1 MTRHTSV
8 FIVPVMILLAL
19 AACGGPKAT
28 PTAPPECA
36 EIPAATFQKNA
47 DDGVAAGAVIVYER
61 SGGTNC
67 VDEVWQIYPDG
78 RIIGNN
84 GRAQATG
91 SMTAEEA
98 SAMLADIQALGF
110 FKLPSTK
117 HTACR
122 ECFTY
127 HITVKSGD
135 QVKTVA
141 AVDGGTDTPTDYW
154 QIYAKIKKVLPAFP

>member
-1 MTRHTSV
+1 MKYRAFSLFV
-8 FIVPVMILLAL
+8 LIMLSLS
-19 AACGGPKAT
+19 ACGGQSTA
-28 PTAPPECA
+28 PTALPACP

-61 SGGTNC
+61 SGGNDC
-67 VDEVWQIYPDG
+67 LDDVWSIYPDG
-78 RIIGNN
+78 RIVGVS
-84 GRAQATG
+84 GSKQATA
-91 SMTAEEA
+91 SVTAEEV
-98 SAMLADIQALGF
+98 SAMLADIDAQGF

-127 HITVKSGD
+127 HITVKQGD

-141 AVDGGTDTPTDYW
+141 AVDGGTDTPTDFW
-154 QIYAKIKKVLPAFP
+154 QIYARIKKPLPAFP

>member
-1 MTRHTSV
+1 MTRHASIFV
-8 FIVPVMILLAL
+8 VPVMLLLAL

-28 PTAPPECA
+28 PTTKPECA
-36 EIPAATFQKNA
+36 DIPAATFQKNA
-47 DDGVAAGAVIVYER
+47 DDGVAAGAMIVYER
-61 SGGTNC
+61 SGGTGC

-78 RIIGNN
+78 RILGNN
-84 GRAQATG
+84 GRAQATA
-91 SMTAEEA
+91 SMTGEEA
-98 SAMLADIQALGF
+98 STMLADIQALGF

-117 HTACR
+117 HTACQ

>member
-1 MTRHTSV
+1 MTRRMSIFV
-8 FIVPVMILLAL
+8 VPVMLLLAL

-28 PTAPPECA
+28 STAPPACA

-61 SGGTNC
+61 SGGTGC

-91 SMTAEEA
+91 SMTAGEV
-98 SAMLADIQALGF
+98 STMLADIEALGF

>member
-1 MTRHTSV
+1 MTRHASIFV
-8 FIVPVMILLAL
+8 VPVMILLAL

-28 PTAPPECA
+28 PTAQTECA

-47 DDGVAAGAVIVYER
+47 DDGVAAGAMIVYER
-61 SGGTNC
+61 SGGTDC

-78 RIIGNN
+78 RIVGNN

-91 SMTAEEA
+91 TVTAEEA
-98 SAMLADIQALGF
+98 SAMLADIEALGF

-127 HITVKSGD
+127 HITVKDGD
-135 QVKTVA
+135 RVLTVA
-141 AVDGGTDTPTDYW
+141 AVDGGTDTPTDFW
-154 QIYAKIKKVLPAFP
+154 QIYARIKKNLPAFQ

>member
-8 FIVPVMILLAL
+8 FLVSAMLLL
-19 AACGGPKAT
+19 VLVACGGPKAT
-28 PTAPPECA
+28 PTPQPECA

-47 DDGVAAGAVIVYER
+47 DDGVAAGAMIVYER
-61 SGGTNC
+61 SGGTDC
-67 VDEVWQIYPDG
+67 VNEVWQIYPDG

-91 SMTAEEA
+91 TVTAGEA
-98 SAMLADIQALGF
+98 SAMLADVTAQGF
-110 FKLPSTK
+110 FKLPSTT

-127 HITVKSGD
+127 HITVKSND

-141 AVDGGTDTPTDYW
+141 AVDGGTDTPTEYW
-154 QIYAKIKKVLPAFP
+154 QIYARIKKNLPAFP

>member
-1 MTRHTSV
+1 MTRHKSIFV
-8 FIVPVMILLAL
+8 VLVMLLLAL

-28 PTAPPECA
+28 STVPPACA

-47 DDGVAAGAVIVYER
+47 DDGVAAGAMIVYER
-61 SGGTNC
+61 SGGTDC

-84 GRAQATG
+84 GRAQATRTI
-91 SMTAEEA
+91 TAQEA
-98 SAMLADIQALGF
+98 SAMLADVVAQGF

-122 ECFTY
+122 ECYTY
-127 HITVKSGD
+127 HITVKSND
-135 QVKTVA
+135 QVNTVA

-154 QIYAKIKKVLPAFP
+154 QIFARIKKDLPAFP

>member
-1 MTRHTSV
+1 MKPYV
-8 FIVPVMILLAL
+8 LGVVVLVMLIL
-19 AACGGPKAT
+19 AACGGQAAT
-28 PTAPPECA
+28 PTARPACA

-61 SGGTNC
+61 SGGNDC
-67 VDEVWQIYPDG
+67 VDDVWSIYPDG
-78 RIIGNN
+78 RIVGVS
-84 GRAQATG
+84 GSKQATG
-91 SMTAEEA
+91 TMTAQEA

>member
-1 MTRHTSV
+1 MSILV
-8 FIVPVMILLAL
+8 VPVMLLLVL
-19 AACGGPKAT
+19 AACGGAKAT
-28 PTAPPECA
+28 PTAPPACA

-47 DDGVAAGAVIVYER
+47 DDGVAAGAMIVYER
-61 SGGTNC
+61 SGGMDC
-67 VDEVWQIYPDG
+67 VDDVWSIYPDG
-78 RIIGNN
+78 RIVGVS
-84 GRAQATG
+84 GSKQATG
-91 SMTAEEA
+91 TMTAQEA
-98 SAMLADIQALGF
+98 SAMLADIEALGF

>member
-1 MTRHTSV
+1 MQYRAI
-8 FIVPVMILLAL
+8 IVLALVMLLL
-19 AACGGPKAT
+19 AACGGSKAT
-28 PTAPPECA
+28 PTAPPACP

-61 SGGTNC
+61 SGGNDC
-67 VDEVWQIYPDG
+67 VDDVWRIYPDG
-78 RIIGNN
+78 RIEGTS
-84 GRAQATG
+84 GSKQATATV
-91 SMTAEEA
+91 TAEEV
-98 SAMLADIQALGF
+98 SAMLKDIDAQGF

-127 HITVKSGD
+127 HITIKHND

-141 AVDGGTDTPTDYW
+141 AVDGGTDTPTDFW
-154 QIYAKIKKVLPAFP
+154 QIYARIKKPLPAFQ

>member
-1 MTRHTSV
+1 MTRHT
-8 FIVPVMILLAL
+8 FIFVVPVMLLLAL

-28 PTAPPECA
+28 QTAAPECA
-36 EIPAATFQKNA
+36 EIPAATFQKHA
-47 DDGVAAGAVIVYER
+47 DDGVAAGAMLVYER
-61 SGGTNC
+61 SGGVDC

-78 RIIGNN
+78 RIVGDN
-84 GRAQATG
+84 GRAQA
-91 SMTAEEA
+91 SASKTAAEA
-98 SAMLADIQALGF
+98 STMLADIEALGF

-127 HITVKSGD
+127 HITAKSGD

-141 AVDGGTDTPTDYW
+141 AVDGGTDTPTDFW
-154 QIYAKIKKVLPAFP
+154 QIYAKIKKELPAFP